1 MKSIINRIFTIGIM
15 ALLTTLVGCS
25 SGTAE
30 KHYFQLESHLQNQR
44 SQTLNSAHGF
54 IWIES
59 IDVASF
65 LNKQGIVLQTD
76 NIQFVTAS
84 NNLWGSS
91 LSQQLGDR
99 LEQDLA
105 IFLPHYLVS
114 TKAITTPTM
123 TVKLF
128 IDGFHG
134 SYTGDAIIKG
144 RWVVK
149 DSKDNIETKFFEHR
163 IALKNNGYAAL
174 VNALSKGWQDEE
186 RDFSTLITR

>member
-44 SQTLNSAHGF
+44 SQTLNSIHGF

-105 IFLPHYLVS
+105 ICLPHYLVS
-114 TKAITTPTM
+114 TKAITTPTL

-149 DSKDNIETKFFEHR
+149 DNKDNIETKFFEHR

-186 RDFSTLITR
+186 REFATSITH